1 MVGGLVSVLAVSSS
15 MDGAG
20 LIDPLFAS
28 ACHQNPERCLV
39 WAGHPMALCARCFA
53 IFVGLGMGAIGALV
67 WPLARRSALNLLVA
81 AASVTLVDVAL
92 ETIGFYANLIPLRML
107 IGLFLGMAVAWM
119 IGFHDGSVRSRS
131 HSNHNPQTI

>member
-1 MVGGLVSVLAVSSS
+1 MVAGLVSGLAASSS

-39 WAGHPMALCARCFA
+39 WSGHPMALCVRCFA
-53 IFVGLGMGAIGALV
+53 IFVGLGIGAVGALV
-67 WPLARRSALNLLVA
+67 RPLARRSALMLLA
-81 AASVTLVDVAL
+81 AAACATLVDVTL

-119 IGFHDGSVRSRS
+119 IGFRNGSRRPLVLTRR
-131 HSNHNPQTI
+131 QYE